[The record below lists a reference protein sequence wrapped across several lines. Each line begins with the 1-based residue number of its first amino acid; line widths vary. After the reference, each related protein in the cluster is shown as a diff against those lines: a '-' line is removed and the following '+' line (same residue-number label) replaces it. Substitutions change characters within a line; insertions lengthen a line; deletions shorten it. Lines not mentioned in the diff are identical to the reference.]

1 MWDIHK
7 FCFRVGSL
15 RYAPE
20 LTGSKEGRDL
30 AAAQHFRGHRTG
42 RRVFTG
48 HSGSPGTTTGGLG
61 WQLE

>member
-1 MWDIHK
+1 MVDNS
-7 FCFRVGSL
+7 RNPSSG
-15 RYAPE
+15 
-20 LTGSKEGRDL
+20 EGRGL

-48 HSGSPGTTTGGLG
+48 HSGSPGTTTGGLA